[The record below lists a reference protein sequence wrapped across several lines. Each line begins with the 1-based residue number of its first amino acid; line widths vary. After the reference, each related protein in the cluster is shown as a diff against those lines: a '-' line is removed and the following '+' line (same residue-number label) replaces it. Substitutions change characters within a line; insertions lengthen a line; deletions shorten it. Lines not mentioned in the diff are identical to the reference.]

1 MIIDENALQLLSE
14 AINFCNS
21 IKLYEFIYDIN
32 QDDSIEFSDFQ
43 IQNLA
48 FTIDWNSKIE
58 LYRELDDCPEELCST
73 VNVKDFLALYSHIN
87 DYELVKNSI
96 VYGKNMALFL
106 VTGVDYYTIFRLM
119 QDPID
124 TWCRSTIEVNNEE
137 YVVEF
142 ISKRQAIFDLLL
154 WKEKKC
160 DYESSVAIDDY
171 FIKVTSTNNLNKKIA
186 EDLAE
191 ALIFELTTSHKIIL
205 AHNAI
210 ILDEDSERDSY
221 NLAQDTSEQ
230 REKMFPLL
238 IGKGISELLKLY
250 NKAMEVNDV
259 DYKILTFT
267 KIIEYIAPTVIRKN
281 LNKRVFQKLSSP
293 TALSPNAEYVQ
304 ELQKIFDENNLKYQ
318 KDSEMIKAT
327 ILEIVDSDEIESKL
341 PKFLKTD
348 KKQDVLSTLSKAI
361 ANTRNHIAHAKS
373 NYEAK
378 DLECPEAEKQQFT
391 AILKIVARQC
401 IRWFNH
407 KSEKDRITNR

>member
-1 MIIDENALQLLSE
+1 MLLNEKSLQLLSE

-21 IKLYEFIYDIN
+21 IKLYGFIYDIN

-191 ALIFELTTSHKIIL
+191 SLIFELNTSHKITL
-205 AHNAI
+205 AHEARI
-210 ILDEDSERDSY
+210 FDEDFDSY
-221 NLAQDTSEQ
+221 NLVQDTSEQ
-230 REKMFPLL
+230 MRKMFPLL
-238 IGKGISELLKLY
+238 IGKGIPELLKLY
-250 NKAMEVNDV
+250 NKAMEVDDF
-259 DYKILTFT
+259 DYQILSFT
-267 KIIEYIAPTVIRKN
+267 KIIEYVAPTVIREN
-281 LNKRVFQKLSSP
+281 LNKRVFQKLSNP

-327 ILEIVDSDEIESKL
+327 ILEIIDSDEIESSL
-341 PKFLKTD
+341 PKFLRAD
-348 KKQDVLSTLSKAI
+348 KKQDILSTLSKAI

-373 NYEAK
+373 NYNPKE
-378 DLECPEAEKQQFT
+378 LECPETEKQQFT

>member
-1 MIIDENALQLLSE
+1 MLLNEKSLQLLSE

-21 IKLYEFIYDIN
+21 IKLYGFIYDIN
-32 QDDSIEFSDFQ
+32 QDDYIEFSDFQ

-106 VTGVDYYTIFRLM
+106 VTGVDDYTMFRLM

-171 FIKVTSTNNLNKKIA
+171 FIKITSINILNKKIA

-191 ALIFELTTSHKIIL
+191 ALIFELNTSHKITL
-205 AHNAI
+205 AHEARI
-210 ILDEDSERDSY
+210 FDEDFDSY
-221 NLAQDTSEQ
+221 NLVQDTSEQ
-230 REKMFPLL
+230 MRKMFPLL
-238 IGKGISELLKLY
+238 IGKGIPELLKLY
-250 NKAMEVNDV
+250 NKAMEVDDF
-259 DYKILTFT
+259 DYQILSFT
-267 KIIEYIAPTVIRKN
+267 KIIEYVAPTVIREN
-281 LNKRVFQKLSSP
+281 LNKRVFQKLSNP